1 MHQRRANDKKFVYSR
16 NVELLKKKS
25 AAQFCL
31 FVFKCP
37 HINFA
42 LNQHLANKIE
52 LMSLP
57 TENKSKKSKKTTY
70 AVNRAAIHT
79 STVTLNTNKHTVT
92 RFNCL
97 LHAHKTILR
106 KIPRLVFTNASTFR
120 GNFCRLSV
128 CSEMRPLLALG
139 ALILA
144 ENFTAASQFHACKKV
159 MQCMIKKYYLFVPF
173 NAMIY
178 GHPFL
183 WGFLKQFENRTQTSN
198 PPIAMLVTQ
207 SKKTK
212 KFELVYLMASV
223 L

>member
-1 MHQRRANDKKFVYSR
+1 
-16 NVELLKKKS
+16 
-25 AAQFCL
+25 
-31 FVFKCP
+31 
-37 HINFA
+37 
-42 LNQHLANKIE
+42 
-52 LMSLP
+52 MSLP

-106 KIPRLVFTNASTFR
+106 KILRLFFTNASTFR

-159 MQCMIKKYYLFVPF
+159 CSVWLKNITYSFLSMPWSMVTLFCGVF
-173 NAMIY
+173 WNN
-178 GHPFL
+178 
-183 WGFLKQFENRTQTSN
+183 LKIEHK
-198 PPIAMLVTQ
+198 PPILQ
-207 SKKTK
+207 SQC
-212 KFELVYLMASV
+212 
-223 L
+223 